1 MTQANNTPLRTQGLR
16 RLQAGV
22 TLVELLVAMVLGIFL
37 VGAVGIIYVSTST
50 GSRSSTLESQMNE
63 DATLALELLQQQLRL
78 AGYSTL
84 DKDDDNKRRFYGLAV
99 RGCEGGFQTN
109 ADGGTTA
116 FGSLSCTDND
126 SAPDSLAI
134 RYQATLLNSQE
145 VDDGGVKYPDNCSHN
160 AIRNWVAGATEGST
174 ASIALADNRYYIA
187 NDANDSVPTLHCRG
201 RDGSAGDGFSNAT
214 ALVPNIEDM
223 QVLFAVTRQPVDD
236 EPLPHQVTAYL
247 TAEEVDDLTD
257 GWTRVAAVQVCL
269 LARSAQP
276 APRGANSNDELGF
289 YRDCAGND
297 QTSDD
302 RYLRRAYVT
311 TVQLRNVRPAVPATY
326 DTDGS
331 PEIRNP
337 WAFLSE
343 SE

>member
-1 MTQANNTPLRTQGLR
+1 MTRARNTPLRAQGLR
-16 RLQAGV
+16 RPQAGV
-22 TLVELLVAMVLGIFL
+22 TLVELLVAMVIGIFL
-37 VGAVGIIYVSTST
+37 VGAVGIIYVSTAT

-84 DKDDDNKRRFYGLAV
+84 DNDGKRRFYGIAV

-109 ADGGTTA
+109 ADGGTTD
-116 FGSLSCTDND
+116 FGSLACTDT
-126 SAPDSLAI
+126 SSTPDSLAI

-145 VDDGGVKYPDNCSHN
+145 VQDGGVTYPDNCSHN
-160 AIRNWVAGATEGST
+160 AIRNWTAGAAEGST
-174 ASIALADNRYYIA
+174 ESIALADNRYYIA
-187 NDANDSVPTLHCRG
+187 NDANDGVPTLHCRG
-201 RDGSAGDGFSNAT
+201 RDGSAGGFSNAT

-223 QVLFAVTRQPVDD
+223 QVLFAVTRQPVNS

-247 TAEEVDDLTD
+247 TAEEVDALAD

-326 DTDGS
+326 DTDGGAD
-331 PEIRNP
+331 IRNP